1 MNSKNTHF
9 PQYRKLFNDKS
20 FFKIIDERNFLEI
33 QVVGKKYVLY
43 TFKADQYFEIL
54 KVQEVLDQNNP
65 LYHSLSE
72 EEFIYVE
79 QQSFL

>member
-54 KVQEVLDQNNP
+54 KVQEILDQNNP